1 MNSVKCNDDMSAIV
15 ELAEKIEAKV
25 WKSGCDYLYGYYD
38 ELVKLLDAA
47 GKENLTREE
56 IGSIRGLINTYSY
69 ESTHDN
75 SSLVNW
81 IWYSVRAFYCADSLV
96 GYLPEENHEFFYGLL
111 DRRFLEL
118 VENGR
123 APIIKQEVFDR
134 YLERNLTDENSK
146 ELYSKLVRKAAGEI
160 SMSRLW
166 RPDENELAYDYA
178 KACDHIIRDYLKR
191 YGDYS
196 LLKEWL
202 PRLGIVHV
210 ADFWYRYHES
220 TDAEYASESTRASV
234 DERLYRMMNLM
245 LHLHSVWYW
254 HNSNEMIETLSSDYL
269 IALMEVHDDREF
281 ETTLTS
287 MVALPFNQKVKDVLE
302 HFANDDDQVV
312 SEMATELL
320 ESYIA

>member
-15 ELAEKIEAKV
+15 ELAEKIEDKV

-111 DRRFLEL
+111 NRRFLEL

-146 ELYSKLVRKAAGEI
+146 ELYSKLVKKAAGEI

-202 PRLGIVHV
+202 PRLGLVRV
-210 ADFWYRYHES
+210 ADFWYGYHES
-220 TDAEYASESTRASV
+220 T
-234 DERLYRMMNLM
+234 
-245 LHLHSVWYW
+245 
-254 HNSNEMIETLSSDYL
+254 
-269 IALMEVHDDREF
+269 EF
-281 ETTLTS
+281 Q
-287 MVALPFNQKVKDVLE
+287 N
-302 HFANDDDQVV
+302 
-312 SEMATELL
+312 
-320 ESYIA
+320 

>member
-1 MNSVKCNDDMSAIV
+1 MSEIVKLI
-15 ELAEKIEAKV
+15 EKIEDKV
-25 WKSGCDYLYGYYD
+25 WRSGCGYLYDHYD
-38 ELVKLLDAA
+38 ELVRLLNAT
-47 GKENLTREE
+47 GKENLTRKE
-56 IGSIRGLINTYSY
+56 IGSLRGLVNRYAY
-69 ESTHDN
+69 ESTYDN
-75 SSLVNW
+75 SSSVNW

-96 GYLPEENHEFFYGLL
+96 CYLPDINHEHFYGLL
-111 DRRFLEL
+111 NGCFLEL
-118 VENGR
+118 VDSGR
-123 APIIKQEVFDR
+123 APIIKQEIFDR
-134 YLERNLTDENSK
+134 YLDMNLTEDNSR

-166 RPDENELAYDYA
+166 RPDENELAYDYT

-202 PRLGIVHV
+202 PRLGIVRV
-210 ADFWYRYHES
+210 ADFWYGYYES
-220 TDAEYASESTRASV
+220 TDAEYASESTRSSV
-234 DERLYRMMNLM
+234 DERLYKMMNLM

-254 HNSNEMIETLSSDYL
+254 HNPTEMIETLSSDYL